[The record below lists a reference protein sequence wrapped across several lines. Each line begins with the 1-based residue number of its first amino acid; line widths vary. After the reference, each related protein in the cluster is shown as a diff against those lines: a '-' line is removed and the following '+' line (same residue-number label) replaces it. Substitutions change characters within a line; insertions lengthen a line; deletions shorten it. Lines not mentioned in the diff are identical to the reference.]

1 MKKIF
6 ALALGILTAIGGFV
20 DIGDLVTNAVVGSRF
35 GLGLAWVVIIGVA
48 GICVYADMAGR
59 VAAVSGRTT
68 FEIIRERLGPRVG
81 LSNLAASFLI
91 NLLTLTAEIGGI
103 ALALQLA
110 AGVGPGL
117 WIPVALFGVWIVIWR
132 TKFSTMENV
141 AGLLGLTLIVFVV
154 ALFLL
159 KPDWGQLASGATQ
172 PWVAASDS
180 PLSYWYFAVALFG
193 AAMTPYEVFFFSSG
207 AVEEKW
213 TKKDLGTERANVFV
227 GFPLG
232 GILSLAIAGCAAV
245 VLLPQAIEVTS
256 LSQVVLPVAQAGGQ
270 LALAFVIVGI
280 LAATFGAALETTLSS
295 GYTLAQFFGWSWGK
309 FRKPAQAA
317 RFHVAMIVC
326 LLIGGGVLATGV
338 DPITVT
344 ELSVV
349 FSAVALPLTYFP
361 ILVVAN
367 DPQYMGDDVNG
378 RIRNGLGVGFLVIIL
393 VAARRGDPP
402 ADRLRNGVVMTRAT
416 KPQHP
421 LEWYRDPD
429 GRGVDAQLHLLDRQM
444 IDRDGVP
451 VSTVDDVE
459 LAGVELGEPIDHATP
474 PTVSALLV
482 GAAVLPRIF
491 GGHMPRSR
499 WDRIPWHDVNRLD
512 TTVELNVDADD
523 LDATWLERWFR
534 DVVIA
539 RIPGGRHAPE

>member
-1 MKKIF
+1 MSRIF
-6 ALALGILTAIGGFV
+6 AVALGILTAIGGFV
-20 DIGDLVTNAVVGSRF
+20 DIGDLVTNAVVGSKF
-35 GLGLAWVVIIGVA
+35 GMSLTWVVLMGIA
-48 GICVYADMAGR
+48 GICLYADMAGR
-59 VAAVSGRTT
+59 VAAVSGRAT

-81 LSNLAASFLI
+81 LANLSASFLI

-141 AGLLGLTLIVFVV
+141 AGLLGLTLLVFVV

-159 KPDWGQLASGATQ
+159 KPDWGQLASGAVQ
-172 PWVAASDS
+172 PWAAASDS
-180 PLSYWYFAVALFG
+180 PTSYWYFAIALFG

-213 TKKDLGTERANVFV
+213 TTKDLATERANVFI

-232 GILSLAIAGCAAV
+232 GLLSLAIAACAAV

-256 LSQVVLPVAQAGGQ
+256 LSQVVLPVAVAGGQ
-270 LALAFVIVGI
+270 LALAFAIVGV

-309 FRKPAQAA
+309 FRRPAQAA

-367 DPQYMGDDVNG
+367 DPEYMGDEVNG
-378 RIRNGLGVGFLVIIL
+378 RVRNGLGVVFLVVIL
-393 VAARRGDPP
+393 VAAI
-402 ADRLRNGVVMTRAT
+402 AAI
-416 KPQHP
+416 P
-421 LEWYRDPD
+421 L
-429 GRGVDAQLHLLDRQM
+429 L
-444 IDRDGVP
+444 I
-451 VSTVDDVE
+451 VS
-459 LAGVELGEPIDHATP
+459 GMG
-474 PTVSALLV
+474 SA
-482 GAAVLPRIF
+482 
-491 GGHMPRSR
+491 
-499 WDRIPWHDVNRLD
+499 
-512 TTVELNVDADD
+512 
-523 LDATWLERWFR
+523 
-534 DVVIA
+534 
-539 RIPGGRHAPE
+539 